1 MKNQRENLSEISMLG
16 YIATHFAKG
25 GTPRSLRYDLGTYRR
40 AASMLDS
47 GELSADMFVMISF
60 AVITRIK
67 RHPVCRRLMSE
78 YLDVFHR
85 D

>member
-1 MKNQRENLSEISMLG
+1 MKNQRENLSQISMLG
-16 YIATHFAKG
+16 YIATHFANG
-25 GTPRSLRYDLGTYRR
+25 GAPRSLRYDLQTYRR
-40 AASMLDS
+40 AVAMLDS

-67 RHPVCRRLMSE
+67 RHPQCQRLMSE
-78 YLDVFHR
+78 YLDALNQ